1 MDSNN
6 DRNHKRHDAGLRFH
20 TTDHGDNPSG
30 SLHNIYASSLSNCCT
45 WRLLSQLY
53 GPRRLKPTT
62 EIKGF
67 IAQECSGSDRH
78 YCGFALLIFNV
89 TRADNSESVDIAHVF
104 PLERIRLTDFIGHF
118 PENRLILILPRTN
131 RMGARHL
138 AAELVR
144 LAFAKNIQM
153 THKTYSYP
161 HDLAIMNQALRDY
174 MPEMAF
180 VIPDESNDSPPI
192 PSRKDP
198 QSRDKQAASVSQFNT
213 VFDGVLSSIV
223 SVFIVPLLSVV
234 SILFKPALPRLDG
247 QSHMSANHKGGPL

>member
-6 DRNHKRHDAGLRFH
+6 DRNHKLHDAGLRFH

-45 WRLLSQLY
+45 WRPLSQLY

-78 YCGFALLIFNV
+78 YRGFALLIFNV
-89 TRADNSESVDIAHVF
+89 TSADNSESVDIAHVF

-144 LAFAKNIQM
+144 LAFTRNTQLA
-153 THKTYSYP
+153 HEAYSYP
-161 HDLAIMNQALRDY
+161 CDLDVMNEALQEY
-174 MPEMAF
+174 MPKLTPI
-180 VIPDESNDSPPI
+180 IPNE
-192 PSRKDP
+192 PSDGFDP
-198 QSRDKQAASVSQFNT
+198 LIGQRSRDNQTVSMSIFKKAFN
-213 VFDGVLSSIV
+213 VILSSIISV
-223 SVFIVPLLSVV
+223 SIVPLIGMS
-234 SILFKPALPRLDG
+234 SALPKPFMSSLAK
-247 QSHMSANHKGGPL
+247 QSQMPINHKGGLSEN